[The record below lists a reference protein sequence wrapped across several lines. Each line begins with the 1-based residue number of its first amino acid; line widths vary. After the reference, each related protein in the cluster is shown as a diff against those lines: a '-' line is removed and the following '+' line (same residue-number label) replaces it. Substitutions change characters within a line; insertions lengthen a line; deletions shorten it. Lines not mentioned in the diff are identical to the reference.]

1 MSAALDDMAVRV
13 AAFKWLGQQ
22 VRIHGDVLPRD
33 LLVSGFEFSGYRIP
47 LISRQGIFKPKV
59 LREVPISI
67 TTTTAGLYTDRMS
80 PEGLILYSYR
90 GTDPQHPENAGL
102 RKAMQRG
109 IPLIYFHGLVP
120 GKYLPVWPAYI
131 VGDDPKALEFTVAVD
146 EQRFAFTGE
155 VRAALPQAV
164 REGEE
169 QARRR
174 YLTAVVMR
182 RLHQSSF
189 REKVLEAYR
198 EQCAMCLLRHSEL
211 LDAAHIIP
219 DGELGGDP
227 VIRNGIAL
235 CKLHHAAFDG
245 FFLGVRPDH
254 VIEVRRD
261 ILDEDDGPMLV
272 HGLQSL
278 HGARLRVPRSSTMQP
293 STDRLEARYGRFLSA
308 QRGELRWQ
316 DQPDTPPFAGA

>member
-1 MSAALDDMAVRV
+1 MPAALDDMAVRV

-47 LISRQGIFKPKV
+47 LVSRQGIFKPKV
-59 LREVPISI
+59 LREIPISI
-67 TTTTAGLYTDRMS
+67 TTTTAGPYQDRMS

-90 GTDPQHPENAGL
+90 GRDPQHSENVGL

-109 IPLIYFHGLVP
+109 TPLIYFHGLVP
-120 GKYLPVWPAYI
+120 GKYLAVWPTYI
-131 VGDDPKALEFTVAVD
+131 VGDNPQALEFTVAAD
-146 EQRFAFTGE
+146 EQRFIFADE
-155 VRAALPQAV
+155 ARASLPQAV

-169 QARRR
+169 QARRT
-174 YLTAVVMR
+174 YLTSVVMR

-219 DGELGGDP
+219 DGEPGGDP

-245 FFLGVRPDH
+245 FFLGIRPDH
-254 VIEVRRD
+254 VIEIRRD
-261 ILDEDDGPMLV
+261 ILDEDDGPMLI
-272 HGLQSL
+272 HGLQGL
-278 HGARLRVPRSSTMQP
+278 HGAKLWVPRSSTMRP
-293 STDRLEARYGRFLSA
+293 STDRLEARYDRFLSA
-308 QRGELRWQ
+308 QRGELNWQ
-316 DQPDTPPFAGA
+316 GPPSTMPFAGL